1 MLSHGPRNLFLL
13 TYKEKQKK
21 KKQIKTKQT
30 IGSAYELVSSD
41 QAILDITVHSESEL
55 NGSYI
60 KFCGTL

>member
-1 MLSHGPRNLFLL
+1 MLSHGPRHLFLL
-13 TYKEKQKK
+13 TYKEKQK

>member
-1 MLSHGPRNLFLL
+1 MLSHGSRHLSLL
-13 TYKEKQKK
+13 TYK